1 MCFSSSNDL
10 YDYLA
15 FYRVLNQDC
24 SSLPECWVSIASHQ
38 PLSLSQIAM
47 ALTERE
53 YRRYPLS
60 AGIWLRCVIAIDWQ
74 GSEPHQSPS
83 QPQPQQDYWRWRVE
97 QGLPFDQAD
106 IMHSGT
112 VEDQPLSPTA
122 EYFILG
128 QVQAALSFQPDR
140 F

>member
-1 MCFSSSNDL
+1 MCFSRSNDL
-10 YDYLA
+10 YSYLA
-15 FYRVLNQDC
+15 FYRVLNQEGA
-24 SSLPECWVSIASHQ
+24 SLPECWVSIASHY
-38 PLSLSQIAM
+38 PLSSTQIAA
-47 ALTERE
+47 ALAECE

-60 AGIWLRCVIAIDWQ
+60 AGIWLRCVISIDWQ
-74 GSEPHQSPS
+74 GSEAHSQS

-106 IMHSGT
+106 LLHSGT
-112 VEDQPLSPTA
+112 VEDQPLSPSA

-128 QVQAALSFQPDR
+128 QVQAALTSQPDR